1 MELWLAL
8 RYLTNRSRFLNRTAL
23 FALIGLIIGVAIL
36 VLSISILNG
45 VESYLK
51 KAVIDTTGHLM
62 VIDRSGTKDPMGE
75 TFKKLKQV
83 SPGIINATPFIH
95 LDATIA
101 KKRKI
106 SGIVIEGIDMKTFS
120 KVLNLE
126 ERVIHGTF
134 NVLDNNAVLGKVIA
148 KNFNLKVGDTFQ
160 IILPKPQKINSR
172 SFSPKHKKFKVSG
185 ILDLGKY
192 EFNNRY
198 VVISDISAQLLA
210 DIGKIYSGLRLR
222 YKDPDL
228 ARGESFKIIESLGD
242 RYWAKD
248 WFDVSYNFFSA
259 VQIEK
264 RVIFIVLLS
273 MIFIA
278 AFNLSSTL
286 FVSVFT
292 KFADIGILK
301 TMGLNSKRL
310 KKIFIFQGLFI
321 ALLGSAIGIGVG
333 ILSAWIISQSVWIDI
348 PAEIYKFDR
357 LPVDFRIGD
366 LISIFM
372 VSLGICFLSTLLPAR
387 KGALL
392 SPVKGLRY
400 E

>member
-1 MELWLAL
+1 MEFWLSL
-8 RYLTNRSRFLNRTAL
+8 RYLTNSSRFLNRTAL
-23 FALIGLIIGVAIL
+23 FALTGLIIGVAIL

-45 VESYLK
+45 VETYLK
-51 KAVIDTTGHLM
+51 KAVIDTTGHMM
-62 VIDRSGTKDPMGE
+62 VIDRFGTSDPMGKTLTE
-75 TFKKLKQV
+75 LKEA
-83 SPGIINATPFIH
+83 SPGIISATPFIH
-95 LDATIA
+95 LDATIV

-106 SGIVIEGIDMKTFS
+106 SGIVIEGIHMETLPE
-120 KVLNLE
+120 VLNFQ
-126 ERVIHGTF
+126 ERLIQGTF
-134 NVLDNNAVLGKVIA
+134 DVSDDSAVLGKVIA

-192 EFNNRY
+192 EFNERY
-198 VVISDISAQLLA
+198 VVISDTSAQFLA
-210 DIGKIYSGLRLR
+210 EVGKMYSGLRLK
-222 YKDPDL
+222 YADPDF
-228 ARGESFKIIESLGD
+228 ARGESLKIMEAASD

-259 VQIEK
+259 IQIEK
-264 RVIFIVLLS
+264 RVIFVVLLS

-292 KFADIGILK
+292 KFSDIGILK
-301 TMGLNSKRL
+301 TMGLGPKRL
-310 KKIFIFQGLFI
+310 KRLFIFQGLFI
-321 ALLGSAIGIGVG
+321 AFLGSFIGIAMGM
-333 ILSAWIISQSVWIDI
+333 LSAWVISQSVWIEI
-348 PAEIYKFDR
+348 PAEIYKFDQ
-357 LPVDFRIGD
+357 LPVDFRIVD
-366 LISIFM
+366 LVSIFM